1 MTLESQNINPKA
13 LTQFNTYRLSTEL
26 KEKIMA
32 QGKVTASSLNL
43 RDNPDTSAKQI
54 QSLSTGTL
62 VDIVKTVAG
71 GNYPF
76 GSGTR
81 NDWLQVT
88 VSGNNGFVAA
98 AFVTSVTSP
107 PISSSIKELR
117 GVWIGSHFNSS
128 VLTSSV
134 SITNALNFLQAN
146 GFNTVFPA
154 VWNRGFTAFPSQVM
168 ENNRFPKQDPGYGG
182 FDPIKEIVA
191 QGKSLGMA
199 VIPWFEYGFAAS
211 PDLDGGHIL
220 QTKPQ
225 WSALDSSGNK
235 VRHGGLTWMNSLDPE
250 VQQFML
256 DLITEVIQTYDVDG
270 IQGDDRLPAMP
281 FNAGYDTA
289 TKAQFKAKFGRDPL
303 PPKKDSKGKET
314 SVGQDDVWVKFRAN
328 KLTQYLETLF
338 NQVKATKAT
347 CAVFMAP
354 TAFPFGL
361 NNLMQDSD
369 TWVKKNIVDFLNP
382 QLYRE
387 SFDGGMITIG
397 GITRQKSKYKPE
409 IQRIKVNFNASQQSK
424 FAPGIAFTANTI
436 DLSTSDIVQ
445 SVQLNRSSGLGGQVF
460 FSFEGLT
467 KNSNQ
472 MAITL
477 STKGGYNQIASL
489 PSSFVIT

>member
-1 MTLESQNINPKA
+1 MT
-13 LTQFNTYRLSTEL
+13 
-26 KEKIMA
+26 
-32 QGKVTASSLNL
+32 QGKVTADSLLL
-43 RDNPDTSAKQI
+43 RDQPNTSANI
-54 QSLSTGTL
+54 IDTLPTGTL

-71 GNYPF
+71 GNFSF

-81 NDWLQVT
+81 NDWHQVK
-88 VSGNNGFVAA
+88 VGDQEGFIAA
-98 AFVTSVTSP
+98 AFVTSITSP
-107 PISSSIKELR
+107 PTSSSIKEIR
-117 GVWIGSHFNSS
+117 GVWISSHFNST
-128 VLTSSV
+128 VLTSPAN
-134 SITNALNFLQAN
+134 ITNALNFLQAN

-168 ENNRFPKQDPGYGG
+168 VNNGFPKQDPGYGG

-211 PDLDGGHIL
+211 PTPEADDKADDKADGKADGGHIL
-220 QTKPQ
+220 QIKPQ
-225 WSALDSSGNK
+225 WSALDSTGKK
-235 VRHGGLTWMNSLDPE
+235 VHHGKLTWMNSLDPQ

-256 DLITEVIQTYDVDG
+256 DLIIEVIQTYDVDG

-281 FNAGYDTA
+281 FNGGYDPA

-303 PPKKDSKGKET
+303 PPKIDNEGKIT
-314 SVGQDDVWVKFRAN
+314 FQDALWVKFRAN

-338 NQVKATKAT
+338 KQVKATKST
-347 CAVFMAP
+347 CAVFMSPA
-354 TAFPFGL
+354 AFPFCL

-369 TWVKKNIVDFLNP
+369 TWVRKNIVDFLNP

-387 SFDGGMITIG
+387 SFDGGMITIDG
-397 GITRQKSKYKPE
+397 KTRQKSRYKPE
-409 IQRIKVNFNASQQSK
+409 IQRIKADFNASQQSK
-424 FAPGIAFTANTI
+424 FAPGIAFTANKV

-467 KNSNQ
+467 EKSNA
-472 MAITL
+472 MAIAL
-477 STKGGYNQIASL
+477 KTKGGYDQIASL
-489 PSSFVIT
+489 PSPFIV